1 MGQTSGKIGRVIMA
15 VTMLRTR
22 LIQQLSATKS
32 NKQREECAMMARN
45 ETIAPIKEA
54 PGYS

>member
-1 MGQTSGKIGRVIMA
+1 VETPVGQTSGKIGRVMA

-22 LIQQLSATKS
+22 LIQQFSTIKS

-45 ETIAPIKEA
+45 EAIAIA
-54 PGYS
+54 VRA